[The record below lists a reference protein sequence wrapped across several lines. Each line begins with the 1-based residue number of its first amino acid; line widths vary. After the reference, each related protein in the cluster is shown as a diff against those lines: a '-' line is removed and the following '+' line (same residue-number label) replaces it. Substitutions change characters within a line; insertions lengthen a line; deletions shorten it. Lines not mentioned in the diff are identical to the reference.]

1 MWNDGIWMEFRMQ
14 NALQVPSIA
23 RDINFFISRGICLID
38 ISCVA
43 LNSVQDGIFL
53 FVVILFFFAKFH
65 LSSHTILSGHE
76 GSSNSASLQVPLK
89 IVVH

>member
-1 MWNDGIWMEFRMQ
+1 MEWWYLDGIW

-43 LNSVQDGIFL
+43 LNSMQDGIFL

-65 LSSHTILSGHE
+65 LSYHTILSGHE
-76 GSSNSASLQVPLK
+76 GSSSASLQVPLK
-89 IVVH
+89 ILVH